1 MSNVYIDGV
10 DKTSTVS
17 GSLDKWFTKKTIEF
31 TSEARTVAVFGG
43 DYERGCKN
51 GGFAMKCTSSHPDWN
66 KLTTDL
72 TTDNVWKVK
81 GSADVESDVNK
92 VCPSNWARPEYDD
105 STWENAIPG
114 SNNNPQKV
122 VGVPGICGS
131 GISWC
136 FRKTVGRK
144 THYHFSPAHY
154 FIYLPFECDL
164 FREICFEKLILDIP
178 CEWDEWVIGHCSAEC
193 GVGTRTN
200 TRVKRVEELNGG
212 TCTGQPEEIEECMDK
227 ECPGEKDAYP
237 CDIETG
243 LSSYRTINNH
253 LVTPCINIILM

>member
-1 MSNVYIDGV
+1 M
-10 DKTSTVS
+10 
-17 GSLDKWFTKKTIEF
+17 
-31 TSEARTVAVFGG
+31 
-43 DYERGCKN
+43 
-51 GGFAMKCTSSHPDWN
+51 
-66 KLTTDL
+66 
-72 TTDNVWKVK
+72 
-81 GSADVESDVNK
+81 
-92 VCPSNWARPEYDD
+92 
-105 STWENAIPG
+105 
-114 SNNNPQKV
+114 
-122 VGVPGICGS
+122 
-131 GISWC
+131 
-136 FRKTVGRK
+136 
-144 THYHFSPAHY
+144 
-154 FIYLPFECDL
+154 

-243 LSSYRTINNH
+243 LSSYNH